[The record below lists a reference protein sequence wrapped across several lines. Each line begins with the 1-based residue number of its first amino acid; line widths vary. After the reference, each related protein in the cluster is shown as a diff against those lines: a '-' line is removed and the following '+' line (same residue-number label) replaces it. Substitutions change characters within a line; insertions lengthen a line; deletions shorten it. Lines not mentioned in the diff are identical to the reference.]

1 MALPFSVLTRG
12 SPRVV
17 VVGVAAFF
25 LLLLASGHT
34 SSYLPT
40 WPAARVTNSSSKNA
54 IPNQVHFV
62 YVLDDPTKDFTF
74 QFSQFLSV
82 YAANYY
88 WRPQTIYLHTNVPA
102 DSQTVARARSGAAGK
117 WTRLI
122 FTHFPNLQLRTIAV
136 PTHADNG
143 VGLHYLE
150 HRSDF
155 VRVAVV
161 YELGGVYIDFDVHAL
176 RDIRVLRESGFR
188 GVAGRQ
194 SGGELNSGTFMAVKG
209 ARMMQLWKERMH
221 QVYDREWTTHSN
233 IALTTV
239 GERLVREEG
248 EMLIMDQDAFAP
260 GGSGEQDNMMLFA
273 VRDGTVSNLEGVV
286 QGDALGIFD
295 EAFDERWAHPQRFP
309 EGVRDWSTTYMVHA
323 FSPHRFPERKIP
335 GYEHI
340 TPRYV
345 LARQSNFAR
354 AVYPMAQ
361 MMYEQG
367 LIEIDDSYL
376 GM

>member
-1 MALPFSVLTRG
+1 M
-12 SPRVV
+12 
-17 VVGVAAFF
+17 
-25 LLLLASGHT
+25 
-34 SSYLPT
+34 
-40 WPAARVTNSSSKNA
+40 
-54 IPNQVHFV
+54 
-62 YVLDDPTKDFTF
+62 
-74 QFSQFLSV
+74 
-82 YAANYY
+82 YAANYQ
-88 WRPQTIYLHTNVPA
+88 WRPHTIYLHTNVPA
-102 DSQTVARARSGAAGK
+102 DSPTIARARSGAAGK

-122 FTHFPNLQLRTIAV
+122 FTHFPNLQLRTVPV

-143 VGLHYLE
+143 VELHYLE

-155 VRVAVV
+155 VRVAAVA
-161 YELGGVYIDFDVHAL
+161 ELGGVYIDFDVHAL

-194 SGGELNSGTFMAVKG
+194 SGGELNSGTFMAVQG

-221 QVYDREWTTHSN
+221 QVYDKAWTTHSN

-248 EMLIMDQDAFAP
+248 EVLIMDQDAFAP
-260 GGSGEQDNMMLFA
+260 GGSGEQDNIMLFA
-273 VRDGTVSNLEGVV
+273 VRDGTASNLEGIV
-286 QGDALGIFD
+286 QGDTLRTFD
-295 EAFDERWAHPQRFP
+295 DETVEERWVSPERFP
-309 EGVRDWSTTYMVHA
+309 EGVRDWSTTYMIHA

-335 GYEHI
+335 GYQHI
-340 TPRYV
+340 TPRYI

-354 AVYPMAQ
+354 AVYPVAK

-376 GM
+376 GI